1 MFGAMS
7 TPTLIAGHNSAHER
21 GDIDKN
27 GFRNQAVGSR
37 PSLARFLL
45 GVAQVR
51 ASAAAEADPGRDRRI
66 ASGPHSR
73 TSSLVSQFDR
83 QNVPALQNR
92 QLLPLAA

>member
-1 MFGAMS
+1 MFGGMS
-7 TPTLIAGHNSAHER
+7 TPTLIAGHNSAHQR
-21 GDIDKN
+21 DGIGKN
-27 GFRNQAVGSR
+27 GFSNQAVGLR

-45 GVAQVR
+45 GVVQVR
-51 ASAAAEADPGRDRRI
+51 ASAAVEADPGRDRRI

-73 TSSLVSQFDR
+73 TISLVNQFDR